1 MIQML
6 DSMEDE
12 WVFNNLNFIKTKVC
26 NQLIENLALSVCMF
40 GQWFFMMHNFPYDE
54 VVGTW

>member
-12 WVFNNLNFIKTKVC
+12 WLFNNLNFIKTKVR
-26 NQLIENLALSVCMF
+26 NQLTENLALSVYMF
-40 GQWFFMMHNFPYDE
+40 GQ
-54 VVGTW
+54 